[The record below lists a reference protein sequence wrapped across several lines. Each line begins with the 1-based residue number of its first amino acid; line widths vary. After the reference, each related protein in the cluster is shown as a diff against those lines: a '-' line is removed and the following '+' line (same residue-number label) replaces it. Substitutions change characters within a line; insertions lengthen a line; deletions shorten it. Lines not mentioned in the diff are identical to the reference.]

1 MQLVIFTTD
10 IVSLTIVVHGDV
22 YSIQP
27 YVIKFV
33 CDLKQVIGF
42 LNGILVSSTNRTDW
56 HTMLATEI
64 FLKLVF

>member
-1 MQLVIFTTD
+1 MQLVIITTD

-22 YSIQP
+22 YSIQS

-42 LNGILVSSTNRTDW
+42 LNGILVSSTNRTD
-56 HTMLATEI
+56 
-64 FLKLVF
+64 

>member
-1 MQLVIFTTD
+1 MVVMATIIWNYIYLMQLVIITTD

-33 CDLKQVIGF
+33 RDLKQVIGF
-42 LNGILVSSTNRTDW
+42 LNGILVSSTNRTD
-56 HTMLATEI
+56 
-64 FLKLVF
+64 